1 MNRVTD
7 VLGIEYP
14 VIQGAM
20 AGISDSKLVAAVSEA
35 GGLGTLQSVTF
46 SEEEFEREIEKVREL
61 TSKPFTINF
70 PIARGEKSEKLL
82 DIALDKELDIVCVSA
97 GDPKPFLDKLEDVKV
112 CMQVVPS
119 AKLAKKMEDYGFNI
133 VIVEGD
139 ESGGL
144 ISPNGVSTLSL
155 VRNAVDKVD
164 LPVIAAG
171 GIVDKQTA
179 ISMKKL
185 GAEGVQLGT
194 RFLASEECNIPETVK
209 GLLVEKNE
217 NDIVKIRHGKTAS
230 NVIVN
235 EYVRELLNESEDRPI
250 ISWKERLKKSKAGRA
265 GDIENGLI
273 YAGQSIGQIKEVKTV
288 KEIVNEIGKAFLEA

>member
-7 VLGIEYP
+7 ILGIEYP
-14 VIQGAM
+14 VIQGGM
-20 AGISDSKLVAAVSEA
+20 AGISDPKLVAAVSEA
-35 GGLGTLQSVTF
+35 GGLGTLQSVTLN
-46 SEEEFEREIEKVREL
+46 EDEFVKEVEKVRDL

-70 PIARGEKSEKLL
+70 PIGRDEECERFL
-82 DIALDKELDIVCVSA
+82 DIALDMGLDIVCISA
-97 GDPKPFLDKLEDVKV
+97 GDPTPFLDKLEDVKV

-119 AKLAKKMEDYGFNI
+119 AKLAKRMEDHGFDL

-164 LPVIAAG
+164 IPVVAAG
-171 GIVDKQTA
+171 GVVDERTTL
-179 ISMKKL
+179 SMKKL

-194 RFLASEECNIPETVK
+194 RFMASEECSVPEEIK
-209 GLLVEKNE
+209 ERLMEKDE
-217 NDIVKIRHGKTAS
+217 DDIVKISHGKIAS

-235 EYVRELLNESEDRPI
+235 EYVEGLLEESEDRPI
-250 ISWKERLKKSKAGRA
+250 VPWEERLERTKAGRD
-265 GDIENGLI
+265 GDIENSLI
-273 YAGQSIGQIKEVKTV
+273 LAGQSIGQIKEVKTAG
-288 KEIVNEIGKAFLEA
+288 EIVRQIGEAFLKA